1 MQFYQG
7 DDFEWLEDAPDDASG
22 VIVWLRTRVA
32 GSGHRLEGV
41 DTESGWKFTLPASVT
56 AGMVA
61 GVWSLQV
68 NAIVDG
74 KTTTIRQD
82 QISILPGLAFTGS
95 APAFDDRSQAARDLE
110 SVEEAIRLL
119 ASIDGPQEY
128 TISGGGSMRRVTRA
142 DLSDL
147 IKWRDQLKAEVA
159 AEERAALGKSRR
171 ILARFVP

>member
-7 DDFEWLEDAPDDASG
+7 DDFEWLEAAPDDASE
-22 VIVWLRTRVA
+22 VVVWLRTRVA
-32 GSGHRLEGV
+32 GSGHQLEGV

-61 GVWSLQV
+61 GTWSLQV
-68 NAIVDG
+68 NAIVDD
-74 KTTTIRQD
+74 KAKIIRQG
-82 QISILPGLAFTGS
+82 QITVLRGLAFTGS

-110 SVEEAIRLL
+110 SVGEAIRLL

-147 IKWRDQLKAEVA
+147 IRWRDQLKAEVA
-159 AEERAALGKSRR
+159 AEERAARGKSRR